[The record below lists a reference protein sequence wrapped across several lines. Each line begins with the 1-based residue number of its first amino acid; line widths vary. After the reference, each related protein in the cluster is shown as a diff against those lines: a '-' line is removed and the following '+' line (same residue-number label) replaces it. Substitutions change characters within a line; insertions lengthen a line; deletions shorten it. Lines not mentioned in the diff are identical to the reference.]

1 MFDDLRLPTTGA
13 HRCWAVGL
21 IGSDDEDEDYEE
33 DEERKAIL
41 DANIGLYI
49 YPQKIP
55 DAKAF
60 DAFRYG
66 VKAFFNP
73 NSHALVDADTA
84 VMIAPG
90 AIIGVYFD
98 SKEHRDAAIA
108 SARERWPEPAFKVDL
123 IRDDQAGDR

>member
-1 MFDDLRLPTTGA
+1 MAGFQVA
-13 HRCWAVGL
+13 AEGL
-21 IGSDDEDEDYEE
+21 IGSDDAGDEDDDDDD
-33 DEERKAIL
+33 DEERRAIL
-41 DANIGLYI
+41 DANIGLYV

-55 DAKAF
+55 DEDAF

-66 VKAFFNP
+66 VKAFFHPNP
-73 NSHALVDADTA
+73 HALVDPDTA

-123 IRDDQAGDR
+123 IKDDQDK